1 MTAMMHFR
9 KWSGWCGLLLCV
21 VALNLLV
28 WTQHFFSAL
37 VLLPLAAAVLCGL
50 CWLALLL
57 FALVERH
64 SLEERT
70 VGGLNAVF
78 SSVIFLGICI
88 VLYLFLGAWNASW
101 DLTEEGR
108 RDLSDQTVRVLQAM
122 NMEVEV
128 LCFFLQV
135 EEELV
140 AIAQDKT
147 LRFIEQCRRYTPL
160 LKVEVLDP
168 TVDRA
173 RLEAMKITHASVQG
187 TIVLRAGERQRVIT
201 LTGGSPRLEE
211 RDFTNALINVLRTS
225 EPTVYFMTGHHERD
239 IMDEDAQ
246 KGASTFGNLL
256 RGESYKTERLAIK
269 ISDPEIPADA
279 DVIVINY
286 PSADFHPVE
295 IEALD
300 TFVMNGGRLV
310 LLIDPWRAPAGS
322 GSAKE
327 QLRPYFERRFGIHIG
342 SDLVVTDQS
351 NNIWQAELTVDNTP
365 FEGVEEGFMSYRG
378 AYNLLHPITR
388 SFDQSMLLQ
397 AMRSVSAAPDAPEGV
412 AAVELLRTPPDFWA
426 ESDTEKL
433 LQTGQAKRDEGERK
447 GPIPIAAAA
456 VMSLDKT
463 QNPHGRADARVVVV
477 GDSDFASNA
486 NIIVPGHVNF
496 LLNTFAWLTESEDLI
511 AIRPTGRDS
520 LPLLLTPLQQRAIA
534 WVAIMFTI
542 QVVLVAGSATY
553 LLRRRHQ

>member
-1 MTAMMHFR
+1 MIRFR
-9 KWSGWCGLLLCV
+9 KWFGWFALLVL
-21 VALNLLV
+21 ALSLNLLV
-28 WTQHFFSAL
+28 WTQQFFSVM
-37 VLLPLAAAVLCGL
+37 VLLPLAVAALCGIF
-50 CWLALLL
+50 WLALRLL
-57 FALVERH
+57 SLVEQQT
-64 SLEERT
+64 LEERT

-78 SSVIFLGICI
+78 SSVLFFGICV
-88 VLYLFLGAWNASW
+88 VLYLFLVSWNASW

-108 RDLSDQTVRVLQAM
+108 RDLSEQTIHVLQAM
-122 NMEVEV
+122 NTQVEV

-140 AIAQDKT
+140 AIARDKT
-147 LRFIEQCRRYTPL
+147 LRFIEQCRQYTPL

-279 DVIVINY
+279 DIIVINY
-286 PSADFHPVE
+286 PSSDFHPVE

-300 TFVMNGGRLV
+300 NFVNTGGRLV
-310 LLIDPWRAPAGS
+310 LLIDPWRTPAGS
-322 GSAKE
+322 GTAQE
-327 QLRPYFERRFGIHIG
+327 RLRPFFERRFGIKIG
-342 SDLVVTDQS
+342 SDLVVTDKS
-351 NNIWQAELTVDNTP
+351 SNIWQAELSVDNTP
-365 FEGVEEGFMSYRG
+365 FEQVEDGFMAYRG
-378 AYNLLHPITR
+378 AYSLQHPITR

-397 AMRSVSAAPDAPEGV
+397 AMRSVSVSPKLPEGV
-412 AAVELLRTPPDFWA
+412 AAVELLRAPPDFWA
-426 ESDTEKL
+426 ETDTEKL
-433 LQTGQAKRDEGERK
+433 LETGQAKWDEGERK
-447 GPIPIAAAA
+447 GPIPLAAAA
-456 VMSLDKT
+456 VLSLDKT
-463 QNPHGRADARVVVV
+463 QTPRGRADARVLVV

-496 LLNTFAWLTESEDLI
+496 LLNAFAWLTESEDLI
-511 AIRPTGRDS
+511 AIRPTGRES

-534 WVAIMFTI
+534 WVAIMLTI
-542 QVVLVAGSATY
+542 QAVLASGLAAY